1 MEKKEPILNTTETQ
15 TSSKVVEEKKEKEVA
30 TKPQKQ
36 KTSFKEKVKAKYK
49 KVKESKLSD
58 KQKKLIIALVIFI
71 IIIAIMI
78 WVISLFNTEKSNVA
92 TLEPA
97 KVEKQVSK
105 EETKQSWWSKL
116 FSKSEEKKDEII
128 YPAFDIVRMEKGE
141 AVIAGTAK
149 AGDIVHILDN
159 NHEIGTETADENG
172 QWVFI
177 PKKAL
182 PVGNRKL
189 SLYVLNDNGE
199 KIKSKQSAI
208 LHVSKKSNEDVAV
221 IMGDNKKS
229 KVLKAPKGQNIGAL
243 RIEKIDYN
251 EKGDFH
257 TEGKSLKNTKIN
269 LYMNNKLIATT
280 TSDKSGNWSV
290 DTSFELTDTKQV
302 IRADMLNSKGKVAKR
317 VEYKFTPVLIDGENS
332 MVVVKK
338 GDCLWNLA
346 LKEYGKGTNYVVI
359 FEANKS
365 QIKDPNKI
373 YVGQVFTMVKKDSE
387 KFTELKEKA
396 IIEKKKK
403 PIKSTPKILRKR

>member
-1 MEKKEPILNTTETQ
+1 MEKKEPILNTNDTQ
-15 TSSKVVEEKKEKEVA
+15 SSSSRVEERKEVA
-30 TKPQKQ
+30 NTKPQNQ
-36 KTSFKEKVKAKYK
+36 KTSFKDKVKAKYK
-49 KVKESKLSD
+49 KVKETKMSD
-58 KQKKLIIALVIFI
+58 KQKKLLIAILIFI
-71 IIIAIMI
+71 IIIGITI
-78 WVISLFNTEKSNVA
+78 WVISLFNTDKANVA
-92 TLEPA
+92 TLEPV
-97 KVEKQVSK
+97 KEEKQVVK
-105 EETKQSWWSKL
+105 EEKQSWWSKL
-116 FSKSEEKKDEII
+116 FSKSEDKKDEII
-128 YPAFDIVRMEKGE
+128 YPSFDIVRMEKGE
-141 AVIAGTAK
+141 AVIAGQAK

-159 NHEIGTETADENG
+159 DHEIGTETADENG

-189 SLYVLNDNGE
+189 SLYVLNDKGE

-208 LHVSKKSNEDVAV
+208 LHVSQKANDEVAV
-221 IMGDNKKS
+221 IMGNNKKS
-229 KVLKAPKGQNIGAL
+229 KVLKAPKGQKIGAL

-251 EKGDFH
+251 DKGDFH
-257 TEGKSLKNTKIN
+257 TEGKAVKNTKIN

-280 TSDKSGNWSV
+280 TSDKRGNWSV
-290 DTSFELTDTKQV
+290 DTTFELTNNKQV

-373 YVGQVFTMVKKDSE
+373 YVGQVFTMVKKNSE

-396 IIEKKKK
+396 IIEKKK
-403 PIKSTPKILRKR
+403 RK

>member
-1 MEKKEPILNTTETQ
+1 MEKKEPILNTSDTQ
-15 TSSKVVEEKKEKEVA
+15 TSAPKTEERKEVA
-30 TKPQKQ
+30 NTKPQKQ
-36 KTSFKEKVKAKYK
+36 KTSFKDKVKAKYK
-49 KVKESKLSD
+49 KVKETKMSD
-58 KQKKLIIALVIFI
+58 KQKKLLIAILIFI
-71 IIIAIMI
+71 IIIGITI
-78 WVISLFNTEKSNVA
+78 WVISLFNTDKANVA

-97 KVEKQVSK
+97 KVEKQVVK
-105 EETKQSWWSKL
+105 EEKQSWWSKL
-116 FSKSEEKKDEII
+116 FSKSEDKKDEII
-128 YPAFDIVRMEKGE
+128 YPSFDIVRMEKGE
-141 AVIAGTAK
+141 AVIAGQAK

-159 NHEIGTETADENG
+159 DHEIGTETADENG

-189 SLYVLNDNGE
+189 SLYVLNDKGE

-208 LHVSKKSNEDVAV
+208 LHVSQKSNDEVAV

-229 KVLKAPKGQNIGAL
+229 KVLKAPKGQKIGAL

-251 EKGDFH
+251 DKGDFH
-257 TEGKSLKNTKIN
+257 TEGKAAKNTKIN
-269 LYMNNKLIATT
+269 LYMNNKLISST
-280 TSDKSGNWSV
+280 TSDKKGNWSV
-290 DTSFELTDTKQV
+290 DTKFELTDNKQV
-302 IRADMLNSKGKVAKR
+302 IRADMLNSKGKVVKR

-373 YVGQVFTMVKKDSE
+373 YVGQVFTMVKKNSE

-396 IIEKKKK
+396 IIEKKK
-403 PIKSTPKILRKR
+403 RK

>member
-1 MEKKEPILNTTETQ
+1 MEKKEPILNTSDTQ
-15 TSSKVVEEKKEKEVA
+15 TSAPKTEERKEVA
-30 TKPQKQ
+30 NTKPQKQ
-36 KTSFKEKVKAKYK
+36 KTSFKDKVKAKYK
-49 KVKESKLSD
+49 KVKETKMSD
-58 KQKKLIIALVIFI
+58 KQKKLLIAILIFI
-71 IIIAIMI
+71 IIIGITI
-78 WVISLFNTEKSNVA
+78 WVISLFNTDKANVA

-97 KVEKQVSK
+97 KVEKQVVK
-105 EETKQSWWSKL
+105 EEKQSWWSKL
-116 FSKSEEKKDEII
+116 FSKSEDKKDEII
-128 YPAFDIVRMEKGE
+128 YPSFDIVRMEKGE
-141 AVIAGTAK
+141 AVIAGQAK

-159 NHEIGTETADENG
+159 DHEIGTETADENG

-189 SLYVLNDNGE
+189 SLYVLNDKGE

-208 LHVSKKSNEDVAV
+208 LHVSQKSNDEVAV

-229 KVLKAPKGQNIGAL
+229 KVLKAPKGQKIGAL

-251 EKGDFH
+251 DKGDFH
-257 TEGKSLKNTKIN
+257 TEGKASKNTKIN

-280 TSDKSGNWSV
+280 TSDKKGNWSV
-290 DTSFELTDTKQV
+290 DTKFELTDNKQV

-373 YVGQVFTMVKKDSE
+373 YVGQVFTMVKKNSE

-396 IIEKKKK
+396 IIEKKK
-403 PIKSTPKILRKR
+403 RK

>member
-1 MEKKEPILNTTETQ
+1 MEKKEPILNTSDTQ
-15 TSSKVVEEKKEKEVA
+15 TSAPKTEERKEVA
-30 TKPQKQ
+30 NTKPQKQ
-36 KTSFKEKVKAKYK
+36 KTSFKDKVKAKYK
-49 KVKESKLSD
+49 KVKETKMSD
-58 KQKKLIIALVIFI
+58 KQKKLLIAILIFI
-71 IIIAIMI
+71 IIIGITI
-78 WVISLFNTEKSNVA
+78 WVISLFNTDKANVA

-97 KVEKQVSK
+97 KVEKQVVK
-105 EETKQSWWSKL
+105 EEKQSWWSKL
-116 FSKSEEKKDEII
+116 FSKSEDKKDEII
-128 YPAFDIVRMEKGE
+128 YPSFDIVRMEKGE
-141 AVIAGTAK
+141 AVIAGQAK

-159 NHEIGTETADENG
+159 DHEIGTETADENG

-189 SLYVLNDNGE
+189 SLYVLNDKGK

-208 LHVSKKSNEDVAV
+208 LHVSQKSNDEVAV

-229 KVLKAPKGQNIGAL
+229 KVLKAPKGQKIGAL

-251 EKGDFH
+251 DKGDFH
-257 TEGKSLKNTKIN
+257 TEGKAAKNTKIN

-290 DTSFELTDTKQV
+290 DTTYKLSDKKQV
-302 IRADMLNSKGKVAKR
+302 IRADMLSSGCKVKVVKR

-373 YVGQVFTMVKKDSE
+373 YVGQVFTMVKKNSE

-396 IIEKKKK
+396 IIEKKK
-403 PIKSTPKILRKR
+403 RK

>member
-1 MEKKEPILNTTETQ
+1 MEKKEPILNTNENQ
-15 TSSKVVEEKKEKEVA
+15 PASQVVEEKEVE
-30 TKPQKQ
+30 TKPQQ
-36 KTSFKEKVKAKYK
+36 PKTSFKDKVKAKYK
-49 KVKESKLSD
+49 KVKETKLSD
-58 KQKKLIIALVIFI
+58 KQKKLLIAILIFI
-71 IIIAIMI
+71 IIIGITI
-78 WVISLFNTEKSNVA
+78 WVISIFNTEKSNVA

-97 KVEKQVSK
+97 HVEKQVVK
-105 EETKQSWWSKL
+105 EEPKQSWWSKL
-116 FSKSEEKKDEII
+116 FSKKENKTEEII
-128 YPAFDIVRMEKGE
+128 YPSFDIVRMEKGE

-159 NHEIGTETADENG
+159 DHEIGTETADENG

-208 LHVSKKSNEDVAV
+208 LHVSQKSEEDVAV
-221 IMGDNKKS
+221 VMGNDQKS
-229 KVLKAPKGQNIGAL
+229 KVLKAPKGQNIGKL

-251 EKGDFH
+251 DKGAFH
-257 TEGKSLKNTKIN
+257 TEGKATKNTKIN
-269 LYMNNKLIATT
+269 IYMNNKLIATT
-280 TSDKSGNWSV
+280 TSDKFGNWSA
-290 DTSFELTDTKQV
+290 DTTYELSDAKQT

-365 QIKDPNKI
+365 QIKNPNKI
-373 YVGQVFTMVKKDSE
+373 YVGQVFTMIKKDSE
-387 KFTELKEKA
+387 KFNELKEKA

-403 PIKSTPKILRKR
+403 PIKSVPKR